1 MGSNNGCGDSTG
13 RSILSSLDTLLYTAS
28 MPPPVLV
35 PCSLCLREASAML
48 GMTMGMAKIV
58 RALKCLEVPCKCEEY
73 HIQHQLSRLIC
84 VKSAGM
90 GTTAHCCLTSPA
102 VSVAELTAD

>member
-13 RSILSSLDTLLYTAS
+13 RSILSSLETLLYTAS
-28 MPPPVLV
+28 MPPLVLV

-73 HIQHQLSRLIC
+73 HIEHQLSRLIC
-84 VKSAGM
+84 TTAAMV
-90 GTTAHCCLTSPA
+90 TTAHCCLTSPA
-102 VSVAELTAD
+102 VSVTELTAD